1 MPFLQTRGGG
11 SASGFGV
18 GSGGAG
24 EEFITASGGQLTA
37 SWYDGTY
44 EWQSHFFLDNGN
56 STFTLTD
63 IPASTEGLNF
73 VIVGGGGGGAGGHD
87 SDWFGGGGGG
97 AGGAVYKTGHKPNA
111 GNYTINVG
119 TGPSGGPGASAGGGG
134 STSLRGTT
142 GGSSS
147 AFSYTA
153 NGGGAGNPSGTGN
166 SGNDCDGGCGG
177 GTGSSTGYNQPGV
190 SNQPGYGDATSY
202 GSDGGQG
209 YSSGTHPFGSGGGGL
224 SGNGGNVSANT
235 GGHESEDAG
244 IGGNAR
250 SFVDIFG
257 TGTTCNLGGGGGGGG
272 AGGYDTDYDGNVGSA
287 GDGGDGGGS
296 TINYDG
302 GIGAGGGGRGGRP
315 RINQRNGH
323 FGAINTGGGGGGGCG
338 GPAGVTGS
346 TGSGGAGARGV
357 VIISYKKDTAPA
369 LAGSGR
375 TSATAATSAK
385 AILQNYPGSPD
396 GLYWISPTGGVG
408 AQLVFCDMTT
418 DGGGWMHVATF
429 HDNQNV
435 TFQAQPEVSPW
446 GFFLHRTN
454 AYAYTEAS
462 NQGGRFCDN
471 VFDEFVGVHYPLAF
485 GANFKHP
492 GLYSY
497 APVRQV
503 LMKDQGP
510 KLRNLWYTQQ
520 LGSAVSNTRVWFG
533 DGSNMWVDSGTLRNS
548 TSGGFRN
555 LTVTNFSQT
564 DDVFGSSPSRVI
576 FGFGEPLGTESSNQD
591 RSMITRYGN
600 NESVSATQGI
610 GVSRANTSATSVGSP
625 GNGTYQVYRDIDPT
639 FRDETGP
646 ISSVYNYTMWIRE

>member
-18 GSGGAG
+18 GSGSA
-24 EEFITASGGQLTA
+24 EAFITASGGQLTA

-44 EWQSHFFLDNGN
+44 EWQSHFFLDSGN

-63 IPASTEGLNF
+63 IPAGSDGLNF

-87 SDWFGGGGGG
+87 ADWFGGGGGG

-111 GNYTINVG
+111 GNYTITVG
-119 TGPSGGPGASAGGGG
+119 IGPSGGSGSAAGAGAGTGNRGG
-134 STSLRGTT
+134 T

-153 NGGGAGNPSGTGN
+153 NGGGAGNPSGVANPG
-166 SGNDCDGGCGG
+166 SDCDGGCGG
-177 GTGSSTGYNQPGV
+177 GTGSGTGYNQPGV
-190 SNQPGYGDATSY
+190 SNRPGYGDASSY
-202 GSDGGQG
+202 GGDGGQG
-209 YSSGTHPFGSGGGGL
+209 YSTGAYPFGSGGGGL
-224 SGNGGNVSANT
+224 AGFGGNVNT
-235 GGHESEDAG
+235 AAGGHESEDSG

-250 SFVDIFG
+250 TFVDIFG
-257 TGTTCNLGGGGGGGG
+257 TGTICNLGGGGGGGG
-272 AGGYDTDYDGNVGSA
+272 AGGSDTDYNGGSA

-296 TINYDG
+296 IINYDA

-323 FGAINTGGGGGGGCG
+323 FAAINTGGGGGGGCG
-338 GPAGVTGS
+338 GPAGPNGS
-346 TGSGGAGARGV
+346 TGTGGAGGRGV
-357 VIISYKKDTAPA
+357 VIVSYKKGTAPA
-369 LAGSGR
+369 QAGSGR
-375 TSATAATSAK
+375 TAATAATSAK
-385 AILQNYPGSPD
+385 AIITNFPGSPD
-396 GLYWISPTGGVG
+396 GLYWIAPTGGVG

-454 AYAYTEAS
+454 GYAYTTDS
-462 NQGGRFCDN
+462 NHGGRFCDN

-510 KLRNLWYTQQ
+510 KLRNLWYTEQ

-533 DGSNMWVDSGTLRNS
+533 DGSNMWVDNGTSRNS
-548 TSGGFRN
+548 TSVGFRN
-555 LTVTNFSQT
+555 LAVSDFGQT
-564 DDVFGSSPSRVI
+564 DDVFGSSPTRVI
-576 FGFGEPLGTESSNQD
+576 FGYGEPSGVDTSNQD
-591 RSMITRYGN
+591 RSMITRYGTSD
-600 NESVSATQGI
+600 SVSITQGI
-610 GVSRANTSATSVGSP
+610 GVSRGDAGNTSVGSP
-625 GNGTYQVYRDIDPT
+625 SNGTYQVYRNVDPV
-639 FRDETGP
+639 FRDQPEA